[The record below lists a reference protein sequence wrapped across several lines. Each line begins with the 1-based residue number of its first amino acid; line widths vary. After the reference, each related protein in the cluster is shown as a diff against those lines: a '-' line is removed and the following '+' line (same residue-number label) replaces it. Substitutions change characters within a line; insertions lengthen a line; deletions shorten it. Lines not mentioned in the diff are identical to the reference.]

1 MPNRPRSPILVLRLV
16 TFVGLMLVFLV
27 VLGGLGVGMAELVV
41 WLIAVV
47 VGSLVIVARE
57 PRGPGPS

>member
-1 MPNRPRSPILVLRLV
+1 MPNRPRSPILVLRLGV
-16 TFVGLMLVFLV
+16 FIGLMLVFLV
-27 VLGGLGVGMAELVV
+27 VLSGLGVGMAELVV

-57 PRGPGPS
+57 PRGPCPS

>member
-1 MPNRPRSPILVLRLV
+1 MPNRPRSPILVLRLGV
-16 TFVGLMLVFLV
+16 FIGLMLVFLV
-27 VLGGLGVGMAELVV
+27 VLSGLGVGMAELVV

>member
-1 MPNRPRSPILVLRLV
+1 MPNRPRSPILVLRLGV
-16 TFVGLMLVFLV
+16 FIGLMLVFLV
-27 VLGGLGVGMAELVV
+27 VLSGLGVGMAELVV
-41 WLIAVV
+41 WLVAVV

>member
-1 MPNRPRSPILVLRLV
+1 MPNRPRSPILVMRLV

-47 VGSLVIVARE
+47 VGSLVILARE